1 MGKVTPAKRKVETVR
16 VPSEN
21 RNPYPSG
28 SDFPG
33 SNRSHAAFHAP
44 SSRVPSVRFADSQIP
59 STDFISRSR
68 FLDSLR
74 P

>member
-44 SSRVPSVRFADSQIP
+44 SSRVPFVRFADSQIP
-59 STDFISRSR
+59 STDFISLSR